1 MKMLDYV
8 QLAHVR
14 MGENLER
21 SSELVAQLVDIFQSG
36 SFDALRIVASGSS
49 RHAADCARD
58 YLQDALQMQVSVAT
72 PEAFVDFEHTYP
84 QHALNIAV
92 SQSGYSTNTIAA
104 LDYMRAHDMAAVA
117 LTANVEAPIKE
128 HADIVLDYGV
138 GVESVDFVTLGV
150 EVLVEYLVLFGIYG
164 GQARGTIDAKGVAQR
179 LDDLREAIQ
188 ANAVMCKIAEA
199 YVQDH
204 MLELSEHM
212 PAMVVGN
219 GPNYGVAEE
228 AALKLSETIKIPA
241 MHHEG
246 EEFVHGPEMQIVP
259 GYLVFIVDD
268 PQGSER
274 LANIADALS
283 NVTTKTVLLTAHP
296 KGRAHEVAVPQVAP
310 LLSAI
315 PNLVFFQTIA
325 AMIAERLKSWNVHPY
340 LDAVSK
346 QMEVKAEGYEESVN
360 ALKAKAAECYGM

>member
-1 MKMLDYV
+1 M
-8 QLAHVR
+8 
-14 MGENLER
+14 
-21 SSELVAQLVDIFQSG
+21 
-36 SFDALRIVASGSS
+36 
-49 RHAADCARD
+49 
-58 YLQDALQMQVSVAT
+58 
-72 PEAFVDFEHTYP
+72 
-84 QHALNIAV
+84 
-92 SQSGYSTNTIAA
+92 
-104 LDYMRAHDMAAVA
+104 
-117 LTANVEAPIKE
+117 
-128 HADIVLDYGV
+128 
-138 GVESVDFVTLGV
+138 
-150 EVLVEYLVLFGIYG
+150 LFGIYC
-164 GQARGTIDAKGVAQR
+164 GQVRGTIDAKGVAQR
-179 LDDLREAIQ
+179 LDDLREAIH
-188 ANAVMCKIAEA
+188 ANAVMCKTAEA
-199 YVQDH
+199 YVQDR

-296 KGRAHEVAVPQVAP
+296 RGRAHEVAVPQVAP

-325 AMIAERLKSWNVHPY
+325 AIIAERLKSWDVHPY

>member
-14 MGENLER
+14 MAENLER

-58 YLQDALQMQVSVAT
+58 YLQDALQMQVSVVT

-128 HADIVLDYGV
+128 HADIVLGYGV
-138 GVESVDFVTLGV
+138 GV
-150 EVLVEYLVLFGIYG
+150 EVLVEYLVLFGIYC

-246 EEFVHGPEMQIVP
+246 EEFVHGPEMQITP

-325 AMIAERLKSWNVHPY
+325 AIIAERLKSWDVHPY

>member
-58 YLQDALQMQVSVAT
+58 YLQDALQMQVSVVT

-138 GVESVDFVTLGV
+138 GVE
-150 EVLVEYLVLFGIYG
+150 VLVEYLVLFGIYG

-188 ANAVMCKIAEA
+188 ANAVMCKTAEA

-204 MLELSEHM
+204 MLELSEHT

-283 NVTTKTVLLTAHP
+283 NVTTKTVLLTARP

-325 AMIAERLKSWNVHPY
+325 AMIAERLKSWDVHPY